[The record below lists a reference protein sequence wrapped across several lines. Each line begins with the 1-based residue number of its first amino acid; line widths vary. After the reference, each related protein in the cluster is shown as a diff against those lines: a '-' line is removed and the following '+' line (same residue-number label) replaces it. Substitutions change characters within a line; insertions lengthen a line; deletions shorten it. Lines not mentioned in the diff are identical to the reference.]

1 MGSRAQGTMA
11 LRQVASS
18 TSSMCDSHSRIR
30 RYTST
35 CQSMDATMK
44 HWPAFPELPR
54 VTCRQLH
61 LMPLYVLAARKLLY
75 ALMSYKDDKV
85 QTEALQRILRMPI
98 HNIMIALY
106 PRVYPLPGNT
116 PEGVDLPRH
125 CLALEEQVS
134 RGPAPAYL
142 ITNGLGMW
150 YHQSG
155 DQPDLREAA
164 GELAERI
171 REVLQPVSD
180 WIPLHDLPKLSVL
193 KAEEKIMQEATPS
206 GRPRYGSRTPSA
218 VVTKSQTEQISWPEK
233 VLLSSLFVEDT
244 GGTEMSYPDWVCFLQ
259 EQIASRIYGDS

>member
-1 MGSRAQGTMA
+1 MPEHGVNDEALAIPEHFLRKGNCLQHDLQFIKVIPILSLAQ
-11 LRQVASS
+11 
-18 TSSMCDSHSRIR
+18 
-30 RYTST
+30 
-35 CQSMDATMK
+35 
-44 HWPAFPELPR
+44 
-54 VTCRQLH
+54 
-61 LMPLYVLAARKLLY
+61 VLAARKLLY

-193 KAEEKIMQEATPS
+193 KTEDS
-206 GRPRYGSRTPSA
+206 RRRSCRRPRPVAGLDTEVEHQARWSPNRLNISPGQRRCYCHPFLLKTRVSDPKFLGSH
-218 VVTKSQTEQISWPEK
+218 KNQTFR
-233 VLLSSLFVEDT
+233 LA
-244 GGTEMSYPDWVCFLQ
+244 
-259 EQIASRIYGDS
+259 AS